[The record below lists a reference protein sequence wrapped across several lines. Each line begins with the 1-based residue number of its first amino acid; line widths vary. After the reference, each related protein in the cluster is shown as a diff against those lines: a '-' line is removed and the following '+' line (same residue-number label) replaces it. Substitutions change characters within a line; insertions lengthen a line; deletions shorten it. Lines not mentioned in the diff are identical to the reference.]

1 MVRSELMDWIWGSA
15 VLLVVAAVIWGEL
28 KGRGWKM

>member
-15 VLLVVAAVIWGEL
+15 VLLVMAAVIWGEL
-28 KGRGWKM
+28 KDKE